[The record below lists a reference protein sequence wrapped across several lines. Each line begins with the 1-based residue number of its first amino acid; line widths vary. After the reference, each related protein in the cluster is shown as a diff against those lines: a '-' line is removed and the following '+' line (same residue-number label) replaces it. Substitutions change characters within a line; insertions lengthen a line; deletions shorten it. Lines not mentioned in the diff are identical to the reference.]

1 MIKAILFDLDGTLID
16 TNELIVECF
25 QYALKEHKNLDVP
38 REDVVKTFGEPLIFA
53 MQRYDEENVDDLLNL
68 FRKRQETRHDILAR
82 ECGGVTDG
90 IKALKEEGIKIALVT
105 SKRRPMT
112 ERGLNLIDIFKY
124 MDAVVAFEDTE
135 DHKPTGGPALKACEL
150 LGVKPEET
158 IMVGDS
164 HNDILCGKDA
174 GCYTCLVRYTAL
186 PLEEMMSY
194 EPDFIIDKL
203 SELVDICENI
213 NKELESKN

>member
-16 TNELIVECF
+16 TNELIIECF
-25 QYALKEHKNLDVP
+25 QYALKEHKDLEVP
-38 REDVVKTFGEPLIFA
+38 REDVIKTFGEPLIFA
-53 MQRYDEENVDDLLNL
+53 MQKYDEKNVEELLDL
-68 FRKRQETRHDILAR
+68 FRKQQEKRHDILAT
-82 ECGGVTDG
+82 ECTGVTEG
-90 IKALKEEGIKIALVT
+90 IKALKEAGLRIALVT

-112 ERGLNLIDIFKY
+112 ERGLRLIGLDKY
-124 MDAVVAFEDTE
+124 MEAVVTFEDTE
-135 DHKPTGGPALKACEL
+135 SHKPKGGPALKACEL

-186 PLEEMMSY
+186 PIEELMSY
-194 EPDFIIDKL
+194 EPDFIIDGL
-203 SELVDICENI
+203 SELVEICENI
-213 NKELESKN
+213 NEDIGNKN